1 MVFFG
6 FTIGGAILSHSIR
19 LHIEA
24 SNINK
29 WFNYF
34 IEYDESANGFRIIL
48 DLLKIQMYFSILSN
62 CQDFWFNDSVNME
75 NYNSN
80 VYMEGEEEN

>member
-19 LHIEA
+19 FHIEV
-24 SNINK
+24 SSVNK

-34 IEYDESANGFRIIL
+34 LEYDESANGFRIIL
-48 DLLKIQMYFSILSN
+48 DLLKIQLYFSILSN
-62 CQDFWFNDSVNME
+62 CQDFWFNDSVCME
-75 NYNSN
+75 NYNSD
-80 VYMEGEEEN
+80 VSIGVEDE